1 MIILPA
7 IDIKGGKCVRLFQ
20 GSFEKTTEYEKT
32 PADQAQE
39 FLNYGFKNIHVIDLD
54 GALKGKLVNKNIIK
68 DIIKINTLKVQVG
81 GGIRS
86 LENIKELHDIGVDKI
101 VLGTAAVENIEFLK
115 KACEI
120 YKDKIVL
127 ALDVRNGLI
136 ALSGW
141 KRQTKIS
148 ALEFI
153 KKIENLGLSRIIY
166 TDIEKDGT
174 KTGPNIKET
183 INLSEK
189 IKIPIIISGGVSS
202 MADILKIK
210 EMKPKNIEGIII
222 GKAIYDKSIE
232 LKELSKII

>member
-7 IDIKGGKCVRLFQ
+7 IDIRGGKCVRLFK
-20 GSFEKTTEYEKT
+20 GDFEKTTEYKKT

-68 DIIKINTLKVQVG
+68 DIVKKNSLKVQVG
-81 GGIRS
+81 GGVRS
-86 LENIKELHDIGVDKI
+86 LENVKELYDIGVDKI
-101 VLGTAAVENIEFLK
+101 VLGTAAVENIDFLK
-115 KACEI
+115 EACSL
-120 YKDKIVL
+120 YKDKIAL

-141 KRQTKIS
+141 KKQTKIS

-166 TDIEKDGT
+166 TDIDKDGT

-202 MADILKIK
+202 INDILKIK
-210 EMKPKNIEGIII
+210 EMKLKNIEGVII